1 MKASAPNDCLGLIL
15 TKDQKSI
22 SINSYQL
29 ATHCCKMQVAKNI
42 QASMKKMFN
51 YMLVDLLRDVTY

>member
-1 MKASAPNDCLGLIL
+1 MRNALLIHTSAKVLPKG
-15 TKDQKSI
+15 T

-29 ATHCCKMQVAKNI
+29 ATHHCKMQLVKNF

-51 YMLVDLLRDVTY
+51 YMLLDLLRDVPY